1 MNYVQSV
8 ITPGV
13 KVRRINGDWRSVRQ
27 GDTGVVTRV
36 EKDSR
41 YMLQIYADWDVAG
54 KDVCGGYCEGIELI
68 D

>member
-1 MNYVQSV
+1 MKYVQSV

-13 KVRRINGDWRSVRQ
+13 KVRRINGDWYVRR

-36 EKDSR
+36 EKCDVDW
-41 YMLQIYADWDVAG
+41 YIYADWEVAG
-54 KDVCGGYCEGIELI
+54 KNVLGGLCENMELI